1 MSPRVVCVA
10 CFAVCSL
17 QVIRREIPLMFADS
31 VDVRAMGAWRDLYR
45 NPTSSCLLWSVRRR
59 AAKLGTE
66 DKTLSGTA
74 VWRTKLCLELRYGG
88 QKQWNKQTLGY
99 LIFSTAVQRSQF
111 RDFAL
116 CRTHTAVSRSIRF
129 VCMQNGSMFLLRCS
143 YRVKSAWFLE
153 TIALKMQSRPLEL
166 LAMGLFSATSST
178 SGRSPEMRRT
188 INWVKAR
195 LSIRIGSFRTA
206 KA

>member
-1 MSPRVVCVA
+1 MIPRVVCVA

-17 QVIRREIPLMFADS
+17 QVIRTEIPLMFADS

-116 CRTHTAVSRSIRF
+116 CRTHTAVSRSDQICLHAKWFHVSSKMF
-129 VCMQNGSMFLLRCS
+129 VPCEKCMISWDDSTENAVQTAGTVSYGS
-143 YRVKSAWFLE
+143 V
-153 TIALKMQSRPLEL
+153 
-166 LAMGLFSATSST
+166 
-178 SGRSPEMRRT
+178 
-188 INWVKAR
+188 
-195 LSIRIGSFRTA
+195 
-206 KA
+206 